1 MFALHK
7 SRSGLYNHQHHTQPG
22 AETVDVHTI
31 VWIKSAL
38 QVVFFLALAG
48 CTTTV
53 LLSWIKLLRDAFSK
67 DDDEGPAPDETR
79 TQRRP
84 GTRSEL

>member
-1 MFALHK
+1 M
-7 SRSGLYNHQHHTQPG
+7 
-22 AETVDVHTI
+22 DVHTI

-53 LLSWIKLLRDAFSK
+53 LISWFKLLRDAFSK
-67 DDDEGPAPDETR
+67 HDEEGQESDQTRAP
-79 TQRRP
+79 RRP
-84 GTRSEL
+84 GAGTEL

>member
-1 MFALHK
+1 M
-7 SRSGLYNHQHHTQPG
+7 
-22 AETVDVHTI
+22 DVHTI
-31 VWIKSAL
+31 VWIKTAL

-67 DDDEGPAPDETR
+67 DDEEGPAPGETR
-79 TQRRP
+79 SPRRP
-84 GTRSEL
+84 GTRTEL

>member
-1 MFALHK
+1 V
-7 SRSGLYNHQHHTQPG
+7 
-22 AETVDVHTI
+22 ETVDVHTI
-31 VWIKSAL
+31 VWIKTAL

-67 DDDEGPAPDETR
+67 DDEEEPAPEKTR

-84 GTRSEL
+84 GTPSQF